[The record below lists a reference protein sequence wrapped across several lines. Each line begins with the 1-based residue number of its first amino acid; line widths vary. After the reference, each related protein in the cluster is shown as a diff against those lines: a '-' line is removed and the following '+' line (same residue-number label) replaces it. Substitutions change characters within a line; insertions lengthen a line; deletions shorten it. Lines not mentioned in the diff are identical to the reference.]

1 MIEYFSHLTYN
12 RLTKEVK
19 TIYTIDYYAYVS
31 GMKHWN
37 SQFKAIVA
45 VAALLFCI
53 GADKVWV
60 SVLVFLP
67 MSFLTVFAGRFSW
80 KNYLALLRIPLAFLL
95 MGTAAI
101 VIGLSPVPYGDAY
114 VSVLGYYLYLTKD
127 GLWLAFRLILKAVA
141 ALSAM
146 YMLVLSTPASEII
159 CIFGRLH
166 VPKII
171 LELMNMIYRFIFVMM
186 DTQCSMRLAAESR
199 LGFWGFRTSCRSFGS
214 TAGNLFVVSLKKAGV
229 YYDALTA
236 RCYDGELMFLEEEKK
251 LNGRQIW
258 IAVSYF
264 LILFLVYLL
273 SLQS

>member
-19 TIYTIDYYAYVS
+19 TIYNIDYYAYVS
-31 GMKHWN
+31 GMKRWN

-45 VAALLFCI
+45 VSALLFCV

-95 MGTAAI
+95 MGTVAI
-101 VIGLSPVPYGDAY
+101 VVGLSPLPHGTAY
-114 VSVLGYYLYLTKD
+114 VSVFGYYLYLTEE
-127 GLWLAFRLILKAVA
+127 GLWLAFRLILKAMA

-159 CIFGRLH
+159 CIFRRLH

-186 DTQCSMRLAAESR
+186 DTQCSMRLAAGSR
-199 LGFWGFRTSCRSFGS
+199 LGFWGFRTACRSFGS
-214 TAGNLFVVSLKKAGV
+214 IAGNLFVVSLKKAGI

-236 RCYDGELMFLEEEKK
+236 RCYDGELMFLEEEKRLK
-251 LNGRQIW
+251 GWQVW

-273 SLQS
+273 SFQR

>member
-37 SQFKAIVA
+37 SKFKAIVA

-127 GLWLAFRLILKAVA
+127 GLWLAFRLILKAIA

-159 CIFGRLH
+159 CIFRRLH

-273 SLQS
+273 SLQR

>member
-1 MIEYFSHLTYN
+1 M
-12 RLTKEVK
+12 K
-19 TIYTIDYYAYVS
+19 TIHTIDYYAYVS
-31 GMKHWN
+31 GMKGWN

-45 VAALLFCI
+45 VAALFFCI

-60 SVLVFLP
+60 SMLVFLP
-67 MSFLTVFAGRFSW
+67 MSFLTVFVGRVSW
-80 KNYLALLRIPLAFLL
+80 RSYLALLRIPLAFLL

-101 VIGLSPVPYGDAY
+101 AVGLSPVPYGN
-114 VSVLGYYLYLTKD
+114 VSVSVFGYYLYLTED
-127 GLWLAFRLILKAVA
+127 GLRMAVRLILKAMA

-186 DTQCSMRLAAESR
+186 DTQYRMRLAAESR
-199 LGFWGFRTSCRSFGS
+199 LGFLGFRTACRSFGS
-214 TAGNLFVVSLKKAGV
+214 LAGNLFVVSLKKAGV

-236 RCYDGELMFLEEEKK
+236 RCYDGELMFLEEEKRLK
-251 LNGRQIW
+251 GWQIW
-258 IAVSYF
+258 AAVSYF
-264 LILFLVYLL
+264 LILFLGYLL
-273 SLQS
+273 SI

>member
-60 SVLVFLP
+60 SVLVFFP

-80 KNYLALLRIPLAFLL
+80 KNYLALLRIPLTFLL
-95 MGTAAI
+95 MGTVAI

-114 VSVLGYYLYLTKD
+114 VSVFGYYLYLTKD
-127 GLWLAFRLILKAVA
+127 GLWLAFRLILKVIA

-159 CIFGRLH
+159 CIFRRLH

-273 SLQS
+273 SLQR